1 MRRTEGSQK
10 WRSGQFRGRI
20 IALWLSSVTERV
32 RGREV
37 EEKRATRH
45 SHPLCVTYPAGY
57 LVSHLRRNLRIWLDI
72 PGRTRVKRTRCA
84 LGMRQSASY
93 GRKRVHLRQKNIFI
107 QKTTRRAV
115 RARGWKNIAMAEQF
129 YSKSV
134 VLYSTR
140 GSAKI

>member
-72 PGRTRVKRTRCA
+72 PGRTRVKRKRCA
-84 LGMRQSASY
+84 LGMRQRASY
-93 GRKRVHLRQKNIFI
+93 GRKRVHLRQKNSFI
-107 QKTTRRAV
+107 QKAMRAV
-115 RARGWKNIAMAEQF
+115 RARGWENIAMAEHF
-129 YSKSV
+129 YSKSA
-134 VLYSTR
+134 VLYSAR
-140 GSAKI
+140 ESAKI